1 MWVILLNTFFQVRTR
16 GSIKRRPP
24 SRRFRRSQSDC
35 GEPGDVRASE
45 SSQENGAQ
53 EENGD
58 EVFPPKSK
66 APGPPAPSEGT
77 VGEEVV
83 GNLRS
88 PEKTPPRT
96 PSRTEKQEEKDR
108 ATEGGPECRKA
119 ERRGEGE
126 ATEPQAASPEVEN
139 GCESPTEE
147 EPSGELADRP
157 AEKEAERAGCEEAE
171 PTHRSWDAEGPEGEA
186 SQSTPGGVGRGH
198 TPKQGGGE
206 EQQERRTLPEPGC
219 SHGSHTQLETSSK
232 VPGAEVGGQACPPE
246 EGRAASA

>member
-1 MWVILLNTFFQVRTR
+1 M
-16 GSIKRRPP
+16 
-24 SRRFRRSQSDC
+24 
-35 GEPGDVRASE
+35 
-45 SSQENGAQ
+45 
-53 EENGD
+53 
-58 EVFPPKSK
+58 FPPKSK

-108 ATEGGPECRKA
+108 ATEGGPECR
-119 ERRGEGE
+119 REGE

-157 AEKEAERAGCEEAE
+157 AEKEAERAGCGEAE

-186 SQSTPGGVGRGH
+186 SQSTPGGVGHSH
-198 TPKQGGGE
+198 TPKQGGGD
-206 EQQERRTLPEPGC
+206 EQQERGTLPEPGC